1 MSQGNSIRSE
11 SNKKLIGKRIV
22 LIPFRIA
29 PNITELLKGA
39 LTCEFARRSETGN
52 QCEVFYS
59 ILMLPP
65 QR

>member
-1 MSQGNSIRSE
+1 MI
-11 SNKKLIGKRIV
+11 
-22 LIPFRIA
+22 
-29 PNITELLKGA
+29 ELLKGA
-39 LTCEFARRSETGN
+39 LTREFARVSETGN

>member
-1 MSQGNSIRSE
+1 MFQGNSIRSE
-11 SNKKLIGKRIV
+11 SNKKLIRNRIL
-22 LIPFRIA
+22 LIPFRITLSM
-29 PNITELLKGA
+29 IELLKGA
-39 LTCEFARRSETGN
+39 LTREFARVSETGN